1 MVNVRINSRV
11 RRVGVDKELDKCDV
25 GGVRALF
32 VGFLMLT
39 NTWAVTRYLR

>member
-11 RRVGVDKELDKCDV
+11 RRVGVDKELDKYDV

-32 VGFLMLT
+32 VGFLRGLSPT
-39 NTWAVTRYLR
+39 IVESR

>member
-32 VGFLMLT
+32 VSFLRALSPT
-39 NTWAVTRYLR
+39 IAEFR